1 MTGVDSGLKQAHITK
16 VNILVVLKRFNI
28 MPTEMTQWRWNV
40 TKYDEETVL
49 IIEIEEIFALI
60 FCYLDIFDLLNKM
73 CKY

>member
-49 IIEIEEIFALI
+49 IIENEEIFALI
-60 FCYLDIFDLLNKM
+60 FCYLDIFIWFAQ
-73 CKY
+73 